1 MIFVHNGKIAP
12 AKLSQDSVYDNWSC
26 RNRFFYSSIASGS
39 ECTQE
44 VCTGFSPS
52 ALLGYQVAEK
62 MAKMPLKSQK
72 CGFVENLKM
81 TLKVRTEPTYFYGI
95 LRVLYGYLREVNLR
109 VGHIRGIIR
118 VFTGYTVDYGLQISW
133 VNQNIKKSWK
143 IKKNV
148 KNLPNALKMY
158 LAPHSHGL
166 GFYEKSHWWFGLG
179 TQPTFFTQQGN
190 VLLR

>member
-26 RNRFFYSSIASGS
+26 RNRFFYSSSASGS

-81 TLKVRTEPTYFYGI
+81 TLKIRILPTYFYGI

-109 VGHIRGIIR
+109 GILR
-118 VFTGYTVDYGLQISW
+118 VFTGYTVNYGLQISW
-133 VNQNIKKSWK
+133 VNQNIKKSLK
-143 IKKNV
+143 IKKN
-148 KNLPNALKMY
+148 M
-158 LAPHSHGL
+158 
-166 GFYEKSHWWFGLG
+166 
-179 TQPTFFTQQGN
+179 
-190 VLLR
+190 